1 MVSVESSRKKKSL
14 GLRHEFLII
23 TAKGRFMKKLIVL
36 AVVGVA
42 VKLFLDSEQGVE
54 IKRRIRNVIQDA
66 QDSINGWLENVADK
80 IEDTAA
86 DVDKAV
92 ASKMEY

>member
-1 MVSVESSRKKKSL
+1 
-14 GLRHEFLII
+14 
-23 TAKGRFMKKLIVL
+23 MKKLIAL

-54 IKRRIRNVIQDA
+54 MKRRLRNVIQDA
-66 QDSINGWLENVADK
+66 QDSINSWLEKVADK

-86 DVDKAV
+86 DVDQAV